1 MPTLSERLAAL
12 DDGDRHALHAILHGL
27 RDVSVPQLSLAA
39 MSLMATR
46 PLTAMRTLV
55 WVTTHVSEPADRTLR
70 EEWLKV
76 HNNACYLANFHGEPD
91 ERRAIVERALRVAP
105 ANPPIF
111 HNAACVLCKL
121 GDLDGALDAIRRGVA
136 SGYDD
141 VTIASIREDDDLA
154 PIRGETFDAILA
166 RADALALPAWAEGY
180 TAAAFSQ
187 FRESVRTIL
196 PDPDLSTFDDGFVA
210 WVDPDSGY
218 ERVFELRELA
228 AECRG
233 VSAIECTEIVH
244 RHFHALFH
252 H

>member
-12 DDGDRHALHAILHGL
+12 EDGDRHALHTILHGL
-27 RDVSVPQLSLAA
+27 QHVSVPQLSLAA
-39 MSLMATR
+39 VSLMAKR
-46 PLTAMRTLV
+46 PLTAMRTLA
-55 WVTTHVSEPADRTLR
+55 WITTHVAEPGDRVLR
-70 EEWLKV
+70 DEWLKV
-76 HNNACYLANFHGEPD
+76 HNNACYLAVFHGEPE
-91 ERRAIVERALRVAP
+91 ERRAIVARALHVAP

-121 GDLDGALDAIRRGVA
+121 GDLDAALDAIRRGVA

-154 PIRGETFDAILA
+154 PIRGEAFDAILA
-166 RADALALPAWAEGY
+166 RADTLALPAWAEGY
-180 TAAAFSQ
+180 TAAAYSQ

-210 WVDPDSGY
+210 WADPSSGF
-218 ERVFELRELA
+218 ERVFDLRELA